1 MRAARLGGPI
11 ALIIIGLVLALAIR
25 DSFNGV
31 DLVMIGWIAAGAG
44 AVWLLLEIVMNRPRT
59 RTREVH
65 DVRGQGGVGE
75 RREVYRDDI

>member
-25 DSFNGV
+25 DSISGV

-44 AVWLLLEIVMNRPRT
+44 AVWLLLELVMNRPRST
-59 RTREVH
+59 RT
-65 DVRGQGGVGE
+65 
-75 RREVYRDDI
+75 REVYRDDV